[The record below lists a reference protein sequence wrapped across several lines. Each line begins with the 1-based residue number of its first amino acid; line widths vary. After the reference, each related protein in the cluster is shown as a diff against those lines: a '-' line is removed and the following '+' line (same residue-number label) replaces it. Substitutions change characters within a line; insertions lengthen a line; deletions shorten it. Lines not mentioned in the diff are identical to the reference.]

1 MYTLAAGFFVGMEW
15 LFLTKPS
22 FLNVFTWAGRWG
34 VFGAALL
41 PVVAAGAFV
50 LVVLDAAARIPLSPV
65 QLAVSDRACGRC
77 PSLVLSASA
86 LLLVDNFTTTLF
98 GWGIASLRG
107 GRLPYASRCSH
118 VAVAIV
124 WHGVGRWAACGAQW
138 RSGSAAS
145 HAVCAVGL
153 AVPRRCRRWL
163 SSS

>member
-15 LFLTKPS
+15 LFFLTKPS
-22 FLNVFTWAGRWG
+22 FLNAFTWAGRWG

-50 LVVLDAAARIPLSPV
+50 LVVLDAAARIPISPV
-65 QLAVSDRACGRC
+65 QLAARFAMCAL
-77 PSLVLSASA
+77 PSLVLWAAA

-107 GRLPYASRCSH
+107 GRLPYRSRCPH
-118 VAVAIV
+118 WPCDRVAP
-124 WHGVGRWAACGAQW
+124 GRPVGRVGAPW
-138 RSGSAAS
+138 RRVRADSQLSARSDSCAS
-145 HAVCAVGL
+145 PVPAL
-153 AVPRRCRRWL
+153 A